1 MHAHKTAQFLHRS
14 WERRVL
20 IAGIE
25 LYHLVASDAA
35 SVLHIKRDLKDFI
48 QTRLFFV
55 KFQVAVLKLGVA

>member
-20 IAGIE
+20 IAGVE

-48 QTRLFFV
+48 QTRLFFI
-55 KFQVAVLKLGVA
+55 KF